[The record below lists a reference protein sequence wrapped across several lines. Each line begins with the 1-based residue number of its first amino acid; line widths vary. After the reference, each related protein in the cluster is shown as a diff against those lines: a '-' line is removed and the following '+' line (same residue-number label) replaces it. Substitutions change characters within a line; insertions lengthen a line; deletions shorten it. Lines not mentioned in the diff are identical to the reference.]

1 MKQAGRPS
9 NKKYIILLVVVTVLA
24 VGVYFLTNGA
34 LDIFAVI
41 NGEKAPSDK
50 EENLQYGIVYQPSSE
65 QVLDRDGIVLKNFG
79 DSIRAVELSSSIE
92 VAAGDIAGRSD
103 KTIERFSEYVSYL
116 YMYDG
121 ETVYRTQIGGEGELR
136 ATVKD
141 CLKFELMGNYIY
153 SLKEYKGQ
161 TRLYRCS
168 ITGTYEKILFK
179 DPVEDFW
186 AYGGNLVMLTQEGNY
201 RYYNVITQQTLDH
214 TLPKGAH
221 DVALDGDGMLYL
233 LEENGQSMLYRR
245 PYLSQ
250 TDALLLDQPVACY
263 RPGPGGAIA
272 LLLEGNE
279 GCQAAVCRKDG
290 SGLVIQEG
298 RSFSRDSSLDL
309 SADHLFVTEG
319 DGATWYVPIG
329 KTGWK
334 SLF

>member
-1 MKQAGRPS
+1 MKQDGRSS

-41 NGEKAPSDK
+41 NGEKAPGDK
-50 EENLQYGIVYQPSSE
+50 AENLQYGILYQPSSE

-79 DSIRAVELSSSIE
+79 DSIRAWELSSSIE
-92 VAAGDIAGRSD
+92 VAAGDIKSRSNR
-103 KTIERFSEYVSYL
+103 TIERFSEYVSYL

-141 CLKFELMGNYIY
+141 CFKFELMGNYIY
-153 SLKEYKGQ
+153 SLKEYRGQ
-161 TRLYRCS
+161 KRLYRCS

-186 AYGGNLVMLTQEGNY
+186 AYGGNLVMLTQEGSY

-214 TLPKGAH
+214 TLPEGAH

-233 LEENGQSMLYRR
+233 LEENGQSILHRR

-250 TDALLLDQPVACY
+250 TDTRLLDRTVVRY
-263 RPGPGGAIA
+263 RSGPGGTIA
-272 LLLEGNE
+272 LLLEGQE
-279 GCQAAVCRKDG
+279 GCQAAVCQKDG
-290 SGLVIQEG
+290 SELTIQEG
-298 RSFSRDSSLDL
+298 RAFERDSSLDL
-309 SADHLFVTEG
+309 SSNNLFVTGG
-319 DGATWYVPIG
+319 DGVTWYVPIG
-329 KTGWK
+329 EASWK